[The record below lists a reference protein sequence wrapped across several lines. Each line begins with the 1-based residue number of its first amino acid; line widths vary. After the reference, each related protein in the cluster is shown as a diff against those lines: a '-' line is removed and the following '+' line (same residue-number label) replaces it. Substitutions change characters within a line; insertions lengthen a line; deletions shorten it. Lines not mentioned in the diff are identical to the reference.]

1 MLMTLSFLRLNPLS
15 SFFIKDG
22 HWDLPSCAAIA
33 RCIIET
39 YLRMFYFGVE
49 QLNEA
54 ESSFRVRLMTYHAAF
69 QGLEIHTDSRMPEGL
84 LGEQQRLVSVTRS
97 SLESDAYFQGLPA
110 DWRKNL
116 IENPSRIDLPR
127 ASEQAGIS
135 PGFHHSSYEFCSS
148 FIHGSLFAMYLT
160 EQVNL
165 KTGSGEEHF
174 RYLADIALA
183 YVAMGVRDFTKAFP
197 EIAIENPRLTYLCEV
212 WTHLV
217 KWEKLPGFDQ
227 AREIADNLEKQSS
240 QG

>member
-1 MLMTLSFLRLNPLS
+1 MLSSPEGSGRTGIEPLEFVWTCSKQLVDDCQKTHFTGDRLVITEKCFRRIMLMTLSFLRLNPLS

-110 DWRKNL
+110 DWR
-116 IENPSRIDLPR
+116 
-127 ASEQAGIS
+127 
-135 PGFHHSSYEFCSS
+135 
-148 FIHGSLFAMYLT
+148 
-160 EQVNL
+160 V
-165 KTGSGEEHF
+165 
-174 RYLADIALA
+174 
-183 YVAMGVRDFTKAFP
+183 
-197 EIAIENPRLTYLCEV
+197 
-212 WTHLV
+212 HL
-217 KWEKLPGFDQ
+217 L
-227 AREIADNLEKQSS
+227 
-240 QG
+240 